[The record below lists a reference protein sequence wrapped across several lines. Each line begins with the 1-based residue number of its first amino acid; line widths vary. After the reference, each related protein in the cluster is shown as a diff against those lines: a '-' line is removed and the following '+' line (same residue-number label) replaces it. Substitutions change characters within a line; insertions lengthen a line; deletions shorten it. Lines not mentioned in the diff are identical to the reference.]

1 MTGKSDIQALIP
13 EGCRYQYNA
22 KGNCYYVFTSTYYYD
37 RISKRSK
44 EKRVSV
50 GVVRDGKFTYAKR
63 YLLEQQ
69 FLEQSKANKAKT
81 LKSEKLSTTAMGRK
95 LIESAEKKVGDKRQ
109 RGKVIYPI
117 GYVYLVALLSS
128 LSGQSSCVQIAD
140 YWKNHRETLE
150 SIFEDF
156 PKEDISHD
164 TVRRVLMLVEPEQM
178 KAFYD
183 MVVTPLIEKT
193 ELRIVSADGQAI
205 KAAKT
210 TKLKTGKYILS
221 FYDSDNGVVLGQ
233 KLIGEKE
240 NEITHAAKLAKMLDL
255 GGTVVTADA
264 LNTQTNF
271 ADTLVDGGADYCLA
285 LKDNHKTLFIDCQ
298 LAFLN
303 PTEKRTR
310 KAEKV
315 ELAHGRIETR
325 TISVLPGTAVDKK
338 HFASWVGLEEGTIV
352 KATTS
357 VTIKKT
363 GKESSMDRFFIS
375 SLRWDNPEVVSQL
388 ERAVRRH
395 WAVENDLHYV
405 LDVDFNQDRTQ
416 CKNANY
422 LHNRVLMN
430 KLSVAIINKWREMP
444 EFKEL
449 PEKISRKRIMCKFQ
463 IPIVGLKALDDILG
477 K

>member
-1 MTGKSDIQALIP
+1 MASNSDIQNLIP

-22 KGNCYYVFTSTYYYD
+22 KGKCFYVFKSTYYYD
-37 RISKRSK
+37 RTVKRSK

-69 FLEQSKANKAKT
+69 FLEQSKAKT
-81 LKSEKLSTTAMGRK
+81 QKSEKQSATAMGRK
-95 LIESAEKKVGDKRQ
+95 VIESAEKKVVDNRQ

-128 LSGQSSCVQIAD
+128 LTGQSSCVQIAD

-183 MVVTPLIEKT
+183 IVVTPLIEKT
-193 ELRIVSADGQAI
+193 GLRIVSADGQAI
-205 KAAKT
+205 RASKT
-210 TKLKTGKYILS
+210 TKFKSGKYILS

-240 NEITHAAKLAKMLDL
+240 NEITHAATMAEMLDL
-255 GGTVVTADA
+255 DGTVVTADA
-264 LNTQTNF
+264 LNTQTKF
-271 ADTLVDGGADYCLA
+271 AKTLIDRGADYCLA

-298 LAFLN
+298 LAFLD
-303 PTEKRTR
+303 PTEQRTQI
-310 KAEKV
+310 AEKV
-315 ELAHGRIETR
+315 ELDHGRIETR

-338 HFASWVGLEEGTIV
+338 HFASWIGLEEGTIV

-357 VTIKKT
+357 VINKKT

-375 SLRWDNPEVVSQL
+375 SLRWDNPEIVSQL

-444 EFKEL
+444 EFKNL
-449 PEKISRKRIMCKFQ
+449 TEKVSRKRIMCKLQ
-463 IPIVGLKALDDILG
+463 IPTVGLRALDDVLG